1 VAIRVFRSK
10 GWKVGNKPNQ
20 HRCPL
25 CFMKAKAAA
34 RQPDNPAIPRE
45 IGKAIKEKIMS
56 SHKEDLMTSSILA
69 PKGADAMPSPPDDA
83 PSPKVEVIHLKPV
96 RGTPSIPGQTKFD
109 TRQQAASAGT
119 RATGSVDGLAFF
131 TMRLGNGWTFKLAV
145 NTTEAERTHWRSTRK
160 LGPRPLRRSATTTL
174 PNPPKEET
182 PMPTPT
188 LTVVP
193 TEPTKDP
200 MASTASDIRQPTRDE
215 RSMIHDALTTDYDIV
230 QQRYVGNGSDQ
241 VVATRLNIPR
251 AWVRDLREMFFGDY
265 DRNSQTDLKA
275 KELDAAYVQ
284 ALAAS
289 ARLMEMA
296 TEAEALATALKAAR
310 KKLEG

>member
-1 VAIRVFRSK
+1 
-10 GWKVGNKPNQ
+10 
-20 HRCPL
+20 
-25 CFMKAKAAA
+25 
-34 RQPDNPAIPRE
+34 
-45 IGKAIKEKIMS
+45 
-56 SHKEDLMTSSILA
+56 
-69 PKGADAMPSPPDDA
+69 
-83 PSPKVEVIHLKPV
+83 
-96 RGTPSIPGQTKFD
+96 
-109 TRQQAASAGT
+109 
-119 RATGSVDGLAFF
+119 
-131 TMRLGNGWTFKLAV
+131 
-145 NTTEAERTHWRSTRK
+145 
-160 LGPRPLRRSATTTL
+160 
-174 PNPPKEET
+174 
-182 PMPTPT
+182 
-188 LTVVP
+188 
-193 TEPTKDP
+193 